1 MNDSKTAHT
10 DLLKRP
16 IAGFSVQ
23 EMRLLQQL
31 LELEKY
37 DYTPDESFLLPKAES
52 TIFDPTDDLPV
63 IDASWYRPLL
73 DSLTT
78 HAREEHTGKHLVLTA
93 AQERVIFLRF
103 NYCRFR
109 VAELLGT
116 LGGRRPSPAKARKVL
131 DWHARAMQLR
141 HQIAEVNVAL
151 VMAMAKRTRAEDMEF
166 ADMLGEGNMA
176 LLRAVDKFDVSRGFK
191 FSTYACR
198 AILKAFGRQGMKQT

>member
-1 MNDSKTAHT
+1 PQRAVFVSDFESPAFWPGFFFVFTGLDLRGVDVLNDNVQRQRTFTTRSTYRYLTSGKELNEMNDLSAAHT

-16 IAGFSVQ
+16 IPGFSIP
-23 EMRLLQQL
+23 ELKLLQQL

-37 DYTPDESFLLPKAES
+37 DYTADESFLLPKAQKS
-52 TIFDPTDDLPV
+52 IFDASEDLPE

-73 DSLTT
+73 DSLTA

-116 LGGRRPSPAKARKVL
+116 LNGRRP
-131 DWHARAMQLR
+131 
-141 HQIAEVNVAL
+141 
-151 VMAMAKRTRAEDMEF
+151 
-166 ADMLGEGNMA
+166 
-176 LLRAVDKFDVSRGFK
+176 
-191 FSTYACR
+191 
-198 AILKAFGRQGMKQT
+198 

>member
-1 MNDSKTAHT
+1 MNDSTSPHT

-16 IAGFSVQ
+16 LSGFSIP

-37 DYTPDESFLLPKAES
+37 DYTPDESFLLPKAEKS
-52 TIFDPTDDLPV
+52 IFNASEDLPE

-109 VAELLGT
+109 VAELL
-116 LGGRRPSPAKARKVL
+116 
-131 DWHARAMQLR
+131 
-141 HQIAEVNVAL
+141 
-151 VMAMAKRTRAEDMEF
+151 
-166 ADMLGEGNMA
+166 
-176 LLRAVDKFDVSRGFK
+176 
-191 FSTYACR
+191 
-198 AILKAFGRQGMKQT
+198 